1 MIGIICAME
10 IEAERYKAAI
20 QAEKT
25 QRISGMEFVS
35 GRLYGKDSVVTVC
48 GVGKVFAAMCAQT
61 MLLRFSPDIVL
72 NTGVAGTL
80 TDKLGVGDI
89 AIADEVV
96 QYDMDTSPLGDPVGM
111 ISGINKIKLPADT
124 RIAGTLRHCVEAL
137 EGVHGEIGTIASG
150 DQFVNSLERKRFIR
164 ERFGAIACE
173 MEGAAIGQV
182 CYVNGVPFGLL
193 RAISDGTG
201 ENSHM
206 EYGMFL
212 EKAAENSCRVLEQF
226 QMAWN

>member
-10 IEAERYKAAI
+10 IEAAQYKAAI

-25 QRISGMEFVS
+25 ERISGMEFVS
-35 GRLYGKDSVVTVC
+35 GKLYGKDTVVTVC

-61 MLLRFSPDIVL
+61 MLLCFSPDIVL

-80 TDKLGVGDI
+80 TDRLGVCDI
-89 AIADEVV
+89 AIADEVA

-111 ISGINKIKLPADT
+111 ISGINKIKLPADA
-124 RIAGTLRHCVEAL
+124 RIVSALCRSVELLDGRHFEV
-137 EGVHGEIGTIASG
+137 GTIASG
-150 DQFVNSLERKRFIR
+150 DQFINSLERKRFIR
-164 ERFGAIACE
+164 EQFGAIACE

-182 CYVNGVPFGLL
+182 CFVNGIPFGTL
-193 RAISDGTG
+193 RAISDSTG

-206 EYGMFL
+206 EYGVFL
-212 EKAAENSCRVLEQF
+212 KEAAENSCRVLEHF
-226 QMAWN
+226 QMVWN